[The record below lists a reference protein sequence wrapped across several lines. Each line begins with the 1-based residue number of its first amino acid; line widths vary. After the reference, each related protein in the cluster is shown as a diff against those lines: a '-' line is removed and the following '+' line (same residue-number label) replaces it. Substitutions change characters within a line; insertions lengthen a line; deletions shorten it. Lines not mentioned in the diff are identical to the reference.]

1 MQIDNVKI
9 FAQQFFF
16 LIPRQLGHKN
26 PPLNMLKKNPAGK
39 PKNSLASLA
48 ILFLTWPN
56 QFN

>member
-9 FAQQFFF
+9 FARQFFF
-16 LIPRQLGHKN
+16 SYTKATWTQKSSTQHAE
-26 PPLNMLKKNPAGK
+26 KNPAGK

>member
-9 FAQQFFF
+9 FARQFFF
-16 LIPRQLGHKN
+16 LNPKQPGHKN
-26 PPLNMLKKNPAGK
+26 PPPNMLKKIQQASQ
-39 PKNSLASLA
+39 KNSLASLA